1 MNRFV
6 GMVLVAGCITL
17 TAEAADP
24 PKAFRA
30 PRSSDGHAEFEGI
43 WINSNLTPLE
53 RPTKVDHAILT
64 AAEAASLTRDYFE
77 SGNDAPDDP
86 GRLLETRSFEAIRG
100 EFRSSVIVDPV
111 DGKLPW
117 AESHQKDQAALRRA
131 TMEAF
136 DNPEDRPPPERCLA
150 STASPPMVPTID
162 NNLFHIIQTPTII
175 AIVSELIHDARM
187 IRMNSTHSP
196 KDVGSWLGDSIG
208 WWENDTLVVEAK
220 NFAPHSGVR
229 SRGRDTFMVSPH
241 TVVIERFTR
250 ATKDEINYQFTV
262 TDPTLYSR
270 PWSGETHLM
279 KSSERMFEYACH
291 EGNYSMR
298 GVLQAARDSETTA
311 EK

>member
-1 MNRFV
+1 MT
-6 GMVLVAGCITL
+6 LVAACITL
-17 TAEAADP
+17 AAEAAEP

-43 WINSNLTPLE
+43 WKNSNLTPLE
-53 RPTKVDHAILT
+53 RPAKVDHAILT

-100 EFRSSVIVDPV
+100 EFRSSVIVDPA

-131 TMEAF
+131 TLEAF

-162 NNLFHIIQTPTII
+162 NNLFHIIQTPTVV
-175 AIVSELIHDARM
+175 AIVSELIHDARI

-196 KDVGSWLGDSIG
+196 EAVGSWLGDSIG
-208 WWENDTLVVEAK
+208 WWESDTLVVEAK

-250 ATKDEINYQFTV
+250 VAKDEINYQFTV

-279 KSSERMFEYACH
+279 KSSQRIFEYACH

-298 GVLQAARDSETTA
+298 GVLQVARDNATTS
-311 EK
+311 KK